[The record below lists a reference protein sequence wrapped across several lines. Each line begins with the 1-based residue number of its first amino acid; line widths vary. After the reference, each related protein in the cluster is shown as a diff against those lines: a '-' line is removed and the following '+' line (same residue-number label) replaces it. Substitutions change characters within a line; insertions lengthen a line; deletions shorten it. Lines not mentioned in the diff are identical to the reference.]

1 MTSTVFITG
10 SSTGIGKATALYF
23 AQQGWNVV
31 ATMRKP
37 DPTHELSTLPNV
49 KVYSLDVTDPD
60 SIDRTLQEVID
71 RFKHIQVLVN
81 NAGFAVDGIFEAM
94 TDDVIEKQFNTN
106 VFGLMRMTR
115 SIIPHFRAQGG
126 GILIQIA
133 SMGGRITF
141 PLYSIYHGSKWAVEG
156 FSESLHYELDPV
168 NIRIKLIEPG
178 VIKTEFY
185 GRSREFVM
193 RDDLDMYKPF
203 VNHVEKI
210 SQGFG
215 SRGVSPETVAKVIFR
230 AATDNKRQFRYV
242 VGYPAPLL
250 LGLRKWLPDQ
260 IFFAILKH
268 VIYKL

>member
-1 MTSTVFITG
+1 MTSTVLITG
-10 SSTGIGKATALYF
+10 CSTGIGKATALYF
-23 AQQGWNVV
+23 AQQGWHVI

-37 DPTHELSTLPNV
+37 DPTHECFTLPNV
-49 KVYSLDVTDPD
+49 QVYPLDVTDPD
-60 SIDRTLQEVID
+60 SINRTLPEVIE
-71 RFKHIQVLVN
+71 RFKRIQVLVN

-94 TDDVIEKQFNTN
+94 TDEVIEKQFNTN
-106 VFGLMRMTR
+106 VFGVMRMTR
-115 SIIPHFRAQGG
+115 AILPHFREHGG
-126 GILIQIA
+126 GILIQVT

-168 NIRIKLIEPG
+168 NIQIKLIEPG

-193 RDDLDMYKPF
+193 RDDLDSYKPF
-203 VNHVEKI
+203 LHHVDKI

-215 SRGVSPETVAKVIFR
+215 SRGVSPEAVAKVIFR
-230 AATDNKRQFRYV
+230 AATDHKRQFRYI

-260 IFFAILKH
+260 LFFAILKH
-268 VIYKL
+268 IVYKL